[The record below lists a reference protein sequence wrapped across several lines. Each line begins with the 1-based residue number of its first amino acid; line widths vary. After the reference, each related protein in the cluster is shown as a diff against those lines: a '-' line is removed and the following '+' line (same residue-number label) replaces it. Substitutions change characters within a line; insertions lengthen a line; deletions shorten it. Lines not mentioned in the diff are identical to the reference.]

1 MGSKVLD
8 VGELHSIKLVFD
20 VLNAETDSNDGRGE
34 LSRQLLANLST
45 SGQGDF
51 SDIEAMSYLI
61 FEVIQCSLFIN
72 SQDYDIEAAAAALLS
87 E

>member
-51 SDIEAMSYLI
+51 ADIEAMSYLI